1 MQFDS
6 KLWKI
11 YHVDER
17 TAFTY
22 VISQKRVPLSQFCMY
37 CIIYFQGTT
46 LKIYTVFCHLLHLLL
61 FFSSSNSFFA
71 KDLITDEHEQM
82 QERRQGT
89 LKRTMYAAMRTPK
102 LWRRSP
108 KAWMKAAR
116 TARLPCGLWFCAD
129 PVDCDPEAA
138 AVPCE
143 WLWPWECMWPP
154 WFNKKPILNRKK
166 KKKKK
171 EHLLCST
178 CYCSHNSP
186 PLKNTHV
193 YIEWETHTQTHMRLT
208 ATPTAAVMIMT
219 SPSMLKS
226 WFTVR
231 WTASKSSIAVR
242 M

>member
-46 LKIYTVFCHLLHLLL
+46 LKIYTVFFSVPQIVSLPKTWLLMSMNRCKSGVKAPWSGRCTQLWEPR
-61 FFSSSNSFFA
+61 SSGGGHP
-71 KDLITDEHEQM
+71 KRGW
-82 QERRQGT
+82 RRLGQPGCRAASGSVPT
-89 LKRTMYAAMRTPK
+89 LWIVTPK
-102 LWRRSP
+102 
-108 KAWMKAAR
+108 
-116 TARLPCGLWFCAD
+116 RLPCRASDCGHESACDHLGLIRSPFW
-129 PVDCDPEAA
+129 
-138 AVPCE
+138 
-143 WLWPWECMWPP
+143 
-154 WFNKKPILNRKK
+154 IGK